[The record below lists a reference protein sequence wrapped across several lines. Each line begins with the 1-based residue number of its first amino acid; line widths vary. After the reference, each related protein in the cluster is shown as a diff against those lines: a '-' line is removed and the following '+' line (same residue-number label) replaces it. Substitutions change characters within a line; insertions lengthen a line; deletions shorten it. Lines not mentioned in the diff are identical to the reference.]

1 MRKKLFFLVALLSLS
16 SPVFSKD
23 ADIQKPVVAGSFY
36 PAESVLLAGQINKY
50 LNDAKPEAV
59 NGDIIALISPHAGYI
74 YSGPVAAYG
83 YKAISGRKY
92 DTVVIIGISHFTLFD
107 GVAYLEK
114 DLYRTPLGD
123 LPIDLEFT
131 GRLARVEK
139 DTLRKNP
146 RAFEEEHSAE
156 VEIPFLQMSLKD
168 FKIVVLLMGRPDYA
182 TCNKLARGLVK
193 VIKERGRKVLIVA
206 STDLSHYL
214 KYDDAIAKD
223 RVTLSELLNFDAA
236 RFAESASARECELC
250 GSGPVVTAM
259 IAGKA
264 LGADKVQILKY
275 ANSGDTAGDKSRV
288 VGYASAVIYKYKE
301 EGGMLN
307 SGQKKELLDIARKT
321 VESSVR
327 NGKIPEFKETDPG
340 LLAQEG
346 AFVTLHK
353 KGELRGCIGNII
365 GTQPLW
371 MTVRDMAVQSSSHD
385 PRFEPVSPG
394 ELKDIKI
401 EISVLSQPKRVQEI
415 TEIKMGTHGV
425 IVKRGFNSGVFL
437 PQVAT
442 ETGWSRDE
450 FLSNLCAHKAG
461 LPADAWKDKK
471 TELYSFTAQVF
482 GEE

>member
-1 MRKKLFFLVALLSLS
+1 MALLSLS

-23 ADIQKPVVAGSFY
+23 AEIQKPVVAGSFY

-59 NGDIIALISPHAGYI
+59 NGEIIAIISPHAGYI

-92 DTVVIIGISHFTLFD
+92 DTVVIIGISHFTLFG
-107 GVAYLEK
+107 GVAYLDK
-114 DLYRTPLGD
+114 DLYHTPLGD
-123 LPIDLEFT
+123 VPIDLEFT
-131 GRLARVEK
+131 RKLARAEK
-139 DTLRKNP
+139 DTLCNDP
-146 RAFEEEHSAE
+146 RVFEEEYSAE
-156 VEIPFLQMSLKD
+156 VQVPFLQMSIKD
-168 FKIVVLLMGRPDYA
+168 FKIVVLLIGRPDYA

-193 VIKERGRKVLIVA
+193 VIKESGRKVLIVA

-223 RVTLSELLNFDAA
+223 RVTLSELLNFDAV

-288 VGYASAVIYKYKE
+288 VGYASAAIYKYKE

-353 KGELRGCIGNII
+353 KGELRGCIGMIV

-371 MTVRDMAVQSSSHD
+371 MTVRDMAVQSSSQD

-401 EISVLSQPKRVQEI
+401 EISVLSQPKRVKDI
-415 TEIKMGTHGV
+415 NEIKVGTHGV
-425 IVKRGFNSGVFL
+425 IVKRGFYGGVYL

-442 ETGWSRDE
+442 ENGWSRDE
-450 FLSNLCAHKAG
+450 FLTSLCADKVG
-461 LPADAWKDKK
+461 LPVDAWKDKD
-471 TELYSFTAQVF
+471 TELSIFTAQVF